1 MRRLSKISYV
11 GSHISGD
18 FTIKY
23 MVKTVS
29 LVTHLGNPS
38 FLMQKGSHCLSHILN
53 SLAKTKTY
61 EKQVVDQSFG
71 SNPTLSTIGD
81 NRHFYQTL
89 KAE

>member
-38 FLMQKGSHCLSHILN
+38 FLMQKRKPLPFTYIELSSKNKNI
-53 SLAKTKTY
+53 
-61 EKQVVDQSFG
+61 
-71 SNPTLSTIGD
+71 
-81 NRHFYQTL
+81 
-89 KAE
+89 